1 MSDVIVVGGGFAGLS
16 AATAL
21 VEGGRTVH
29 LLEARPGL
37 GGRATAFR
45 DPATG
50 ERIDNGHH
58 VLAGCYV
65 ETLKFLRRVG
75 TLDKLHWPSTLR
87 VPMIDLRGRRSV
99 LALPPVRAPFHLIG
113 GVLGWEALS
122 VPERLS
128 VLRLGGALRGRWHGT
143 EDLTV
148 HQWLE
153 QQKQSQRLCEML
165 WAPLALAALNQSID
179 DASAESFLTV
189 LSRMFGP
196 EPDASTL
203 LMAAVPLDELAALPA
218 SAFLRSAGSQVTA
231 SAPARVMFANDRVA
245 GVMVREHFIPA
256 SVVVATVPWFAFAEL
271 FDRVPGSLNQI
282 VTNAAALGSSPI
294 VTVNLW
300 FATNRGLDEF
310 VVGLPSRKFQWVFD
324 KGRLVGSSQSHLS
337 MVASGADEV
346 CAASNS
352 EIVKTALDEL
362 ADALPEFRYVPL
374 KHSVVVRERRATFSL
389 RPGAPSRPST
399 CTPVPGLILAGDWI
413 DTGLPATIESAVV
426 SGHRAAAA
434 TLEFLDTCSQ
444 S

>member
-1 MSDVIVVGGGFAGLS
+1 MADVIVIGGGFAGLS

-21 VEGGRTVH
+21 VENGRTVH

-75 TLDKLHWPSTLR
+75 SLDKLHWPSTLR
-87 VPMIDLRGRRSV
+87 VPMIDERGRRSA
-99 LALPPVRAPFHLIG
+99 LALPPLPAPLHLIG
-113 GVLGWEALS
+113 GVLAWEALS
-122 VPERLS
+122 ILERLS
-128 VLRLGGALRGRWHGT
+128 VLRVGGALRGRWRGT
-143 EDLTV
+143 RDQTV
-148 HQWLE
+148 HDWLR
-153 QQKQSQRLCEML
+153 QQGQSARLCEML

-179 DASAESFLTV
+179 DASADSFLAV

-203 LMAAVPLDELAALPA
+203 LMSAVPLDELGAEPA
-218 SAFLRSAGSQVTA
+218 SVLLRSAGSDVTTG
-231 SAPARVMFANDRVA
+231 APAKVVFANDRPT
-245 GVMVREHFIPA
+245 GVMVRERFYPSHA
-256 SVVVATVPWFAFAEL
+256 VVAAVPWFAFGEL
-271 FDRVPGSLNQI
+271 FDNVPASLHEI
-282 VTNAAALGSSPI
+282 AVNASALGSSPI

-300 FATNRGLDEF
+300 FATQRSLDEA
-310 VVGLPSRKFQWVFD
+310 VIGLPSRTFQWIFD

-337 MVASGADEV
+337 MVASGADAI
-346 CAASNS
+346 CAASNADV
-352 EIVKTALDEL
+352 VKTAVAEL
-362 ADALPEFRYVPL
+362 AAALPRFRDVPL
-374 KHSVVVRERRATFSL
+374 RHSVVVRERRATFSL
-389 RPGAPSRPST
+389 RPGGPSRPPT
-399 CTPVPGLILAGDWI
+399 RTPVPGLLLAGDWI

-434 TLEFLDTCSQ
+434 TLEFLDACRQ
-444 S
+444 